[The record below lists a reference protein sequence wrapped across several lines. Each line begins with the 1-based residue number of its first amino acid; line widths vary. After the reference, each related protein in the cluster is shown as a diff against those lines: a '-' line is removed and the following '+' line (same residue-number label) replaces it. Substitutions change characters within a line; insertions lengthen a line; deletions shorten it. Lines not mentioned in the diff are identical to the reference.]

1 MDERELQQQIQA
13 FVRQFG
19 LLHQDQTPC
28 GRPVP
33 TSQAHAIQVLGHREG
48 ITQQMLADQL
58 NLDKSTTSR
67 LVGQLVD
74 QRWVTRSVNPQNR
87 RETQLSLTPQGR
99 RVLAEVSE
107 AAVAKYQA
115 LWQQIPPEKR
125 PQVLESLTLLTEAL
139 REK

>member
-1 MDERELQQQIQA
+1 MEERELQEQIQA

-28 GRPVP
+28 GRPIP
-33 TSQAHAIQVLGHREG
+33 TSQAHAIQVLGQGEG
-48 ITQQMLADQL
+48 ITQQMLADHL

-74 QRWVTRSVNPQNR
+74 QGWVVRSVNPQNR
-87 RETQLSLTPQGR
+87 RETQISLTPQGR
-99 RVLAEVSE
+99 GVVAEVSQ
-107 AAVAKYQA
+107 AALSKYKA
-115 LWQQIPPEKR
+115 LWQQIPPQKR

-139 REK
+139 RGK

>member
-1 MDERELQQQIQA
+1 
-13 FVRQFG
+13 
-19 LLHQDQTPC
+19 
-28 GRPVP
+28 
-33 TSQAHAIQVLGHREG
+33 
-48 ITQQMLADQL
+48 MLADQL

-74 QRWVTRSVNPQNR
+74 QRWVIRSVNPQNR

>member
-13 FVRQFG
+13 FVPHVRPQPPAP
-19 LLHQDQTPC
+19 HPR
-28 GRPVP
+28 GRPGP
-33 TSQAHAIQVLGHREG
+33 THPGPPNQVLGHREG

-74 QRWVTRSVNPQNR
+74 QRWVIRSVNPQNR